1 MSSLLYR
8 LKNVLQQIR
17 RLVTRKVITKDFH
30 SEFLSSD
37 FGFSRGTPVDRFYID
52 QFLTE
57 HSNVITGKCMEF
69 GDLSYIEKYGF
80 SVTDK
85 ITFNYSEI
93 NSMTGKNYTG
103 DLSKTETMPSN
114 IFDCIVCIN
123 VINFIYDIPAAMA
136 GLYKILKV
144 GGSVI
149 LTVAGPTAHISRYDM
164 DRWGDYWRISDK
176 ALLRLSKEAGFSIQ
190 KVASYGNAYSASSQ
204 LNGFCSEELDSS
216 ELFNSHPDYP
226 LVVALLL
233 TKK

>member
-1 MSSLLYR
+1 
-8 LKNVLQQIR
+8 
-17 RLVTRKVITKDFH
+17 
-30 SEFLSSD
+30 
-37 FGFSRGTPVDRFYID
+37 
-52 QFLTE
+52 
-57 HSNVITGKCMEF
+57 MEF

>member
-1 MSSLLYR
+1 MSFLLYR
-8 LKNVLQQIR
+8 LKNILQQIR
-17 RLVTRKVITKDFH
+17 RLVTRKVITKDFDP
-30 SEFLSSD
+30 EFLSND
-37 FGFSRGTPVDRFYID
+37 FGFSRGTPVDRYYID
-52 QFLTE
+52 QFLSD
-57 HSNVITGKCMEF
+57 HSNVITGTCMEF
-69 GDLSYIEKYGF
+69 GDLSYIHKYGF

-93 NSMTGKNYTG
+93 SSMTGKSYTG
-103 DLSKTETMPSN
+103 DMSKIETIPSN

-123 VINFIYDIPAAMA
+123 VMNFIYDIPAAMA

-144 GGSVI
+144 DGSVI

-190 KVASYGNAYSASSQ
+190 KVASYGNAYSASAQ

-216 ELFNSHPDYP
+216 QLFNSHPDYP

-233 TKK
+233 TKN